1 MSQECENG
9 KKGCCDKMSMYKI
22 GEVVI
27 VNDQG
32 NEDFNG
38 LAGVVKKIELGSDNV
53 SILYFVEFRMKK
65 SIPRTT
71 LIFLENE
78 LEAA

>member
-1 MSQECENG
+1 
-9 KKGCCDKMSMYKI
+9 MSMYKV
-22 GEVVI
+22 GDVVI

-32 NEDFNG
+32 NKDFNG
-38 LAGVVKKIELGSDNV
+38 VAGVVKKIELGSDDV
-53 SILYFVEFRMKK
+53 SILYFVEFQTMD
-65 SIPRTT
+65 SNPRTM

>member
-1 MSQECENG
+1 MSI
-9 KKGCCDKMSMYKI
+9 YKI
-22 GEVVI
+22 GDVVK

-38 LAGVVKKIELGSDNV
+38 LAGVVKKIELGSDDV
-53 SILYFVEFRMKK
+53 SILYFVEFQRND
-65 SIPRTT
+65 SQPRTM
-71 LIFLENE
+71 LVFLENE

>member
-1 MSQECENG
+1 MSI
-9 KKGCCDKMSMYKI
+9 YKI
-22 GEVVI
+22 GDVVK

-38 LAGVVKKIELGSDNV
+38 LAGVVKKIELGSDDV
-53 SILYFVEFRMKK
+53 SILYFVEFQTND
-65 SIPRTT
+65 SPPRTM
-71 LIFLENE
+71 LVFLENE